1 MTSPLVE
8 RDMSVISSA
17 ISNFL
22 FPCYHILKGDGLWK
36 IIIEYE
42 ESQWHPI
49 DHLMDRQQQKLK
61 QVLLHAE
68 NNVPY
73 YRRIFRDYGLT
84 AKELCTYRN
93 FKKLPYLTKEIINEN
108 KDSIVA
114 SSVKKRDLVAN
125 STSGSTGENLY
136 FFQDRK
142 CMLARQAVV
151 WRNQAWVNCL
161 YADKQAS
168 LWGAPF
174 DLKRS
179 QSIKGKLHALLAREI
194 SLSSYELS
202 EQSMEKY
209 EKILNKYKPK
219 LLVSYPSPLN
229 TFAEFLL
236 ANKKTIPSI
245 KSIIT
250 SAETL
255 YEWQRSTIE
264 KAFDCPVFD
273 RYGCREF
280 GNIAHECDRHEGY
293 HINIERF
300 FLEILNDRGEPVKD
314 GESGEIVITDLD
326 NYGFPFIR
334 YKIGDIAVPS
344 SHSCLCGRGLPMLE
358 RIEGRT
364 FDVIKAPNGNRIAG
378 TFWTLTL
385 RAYPGI
391 KNFQVEQISINKIIL
406 RIVTDHDYSK
416 QAEEKIIRIVQDKCG
431 HKMVIKIIYVDRI
444 ALTKSGKRKFVISSL
459 AGN

>member
-1 MTSPLVE
+1 MFSTLITPYLN
-8 RDMSVISSA
+8 DKI
-17 ISNFL
+17 L
-22 FPCYHILKGDGLWK
+22 FPIYHFCKGDGLCK
-36 IIIEYE
+36 IIKAYKK
-42 ESQWHPI
+42 SQWLSYEQLCLI
-49 DHLMDRQQQKLK
+49 QKKKLIN
-61 QVLLHAE
+61 LLTYCKY
-68 NNVPY
+68 NVPY
-73 YRRIFRDYGLT
+73 YQNLI
-84 AKELCTYRN
+84 KEKRLWNEDLSEYHN
-93 FKKLPYLTKEIINEN
+93 FKKLPYLTKDIINKN

-114 SSVKKRDLVAN
+114 NSVKKRDLVVN
-125 STSGSTGENLY
+125 STSGSTGENLQ
-136 FFQDRK
+136 FFQDKR

-151 WRNQAWVNCL
+151 WRNQKWVNCF
-161 YADKQAS
+161 YADKQAT

-174 DLKRS
+174 DLKTS
-179 QSIKGKLHALLAREI
+179 ESIKGKLHALFTRDI

-209 EKILNKYKPK
+209 ENILNKYKPR

-255 YEWQRSTIE
+255 YKWQRSTIE
-264 KAFDCPVFD
+264 TAFDCPVFD

-293 HINIERF
+293 HVNIERF
-300 FLEILNDRGEPVKD
+300 FLETLNDRGKPVKD

-334 YKIGDIAVPS
+334 YKISDIAVPS
-344 SHSCLCGRGLPMLE
+344 SDSCSCGRGLPMLKS
-358 RIEGRT
+358 IEGRT
-364 FDVIKAPNGNRIAG
+364 FDVIKAPNGNKIAG
-378 TFWTLTL
+378 TFWTLAL

-391 KNFQVEQISINKIIL
+391 KNFQVEQILINKITL
-406 RIVTDHDYSK
+406 RIVTDDDYSRQTEK
-416 QAEEKIIRIVQDKCG
+416 KIIRLIQDKCG
-431 HKMVIKIIYVDRI
+431 REMEINIIYVDRI
-444 ALTKSGKRKFVISSL
+444 PLTKSGKRKFVLSRL
-459 AGN
+459 TANQT

>member
-1 MTSPLVE
+1 MFSTSITPYLN
-8 RDMSVISSA
+8 DKI
-17 ISNFL
+17 L
-22 FPCYHILKGDGLWK
+22 FPIYHFCKGDGLCK
-36 IIIEYE
+36 IIKAYKK
-42 ESQWHPI
+42 SQWLSYE
-49 DHLMDRQQQKLK
+49 HLRLIQKKKLIK
-61 QVLLHAE
+61 LLTYCKD
-68 NNVPY
+68 NVPY
-73 YRRIFRDYGLT
+73 YQNLIKVKSLWNEDLSEYH
-84 AKELCTYRN
+84 N
-93 FKKLPYLTKEIINEN
+93 FKKLPYLTKDIINKN

-114 SSVKKRDLVAN
+114 NSVKKRDLGAN
-125 STSGSTGENLY
+125 STSGSTGENLQ
-136 FFQDRK
+136 FFQDKR

-151 WRNQAWVNCL
+151 WRNQKWVNCL
-161 YADKQAS
+161 YADKHAS

-174 DLKRS
+174 DLKKS
-179 QSIKGKLHALLAREI
+179 QSIKGKLHALFAREI

-209 EKILNKYKPK
+209 EKILNKYKPR

-264 KAFDCPVFD
+264 KTFDCPVFD

-300 FLEILNDRGEPVKD
+300 FLEIINDRGKPVKD

-334 YKIGDIAVPS
+334 YKIGDIAAPS
-344 SHSCLCGRGLPMLE
+344 SRSCSCGRGLPMLE
-358 RIEGRT
+358 RVEGRT

-378 TFWTLTL
+378 TFWTLAL

-391 KNFQVEQISINKIIL
+391 KNFQVEQILINKIIL
-406 RIVTDHDYSK
+406 RIVTDHDYSR
-416 QAEEKIIRIVQDKCG
+416 QTEEKIIKLVQDRCG
-431 HKMVIKIIYVDRI
+431 REMEINIIYVDRI
-444 ALTKSGKRKFVISSL
+444 PLTKSGKRKFVLSRL
-459 AGN
+459 APNQT

>member
-1 MTSPLVE
+1 MFATSITPYLN
-8 RDMSVISSA
+8 DKI
-17 ISNFL
+17 L
-22 FPCYHILKGDGLWK
+22 FPIYHFCIGDGLWK
-36 IIIEYE
+36 IIKAYKK
-42 ESQWHPI
+42 SQW
-49 DHLMDRQQQKLK
+49 LSYEQLRLVQKEKLIK
-61 QVLLHAE
+61 LLTHCKD
-68 NNVPY
+68 NVPY
-73 YRRIFRDYGLT
+73 YRTLI
-84 AKELCTYRN
+84 KEKSLWNENLSEYHN
-93 FKKLPYLTKEIINEN
+93 FKKIPYLTKEIINEN
-108 KDSIVA
+108 RDNIVA
-114 SSVKKRDLVAN
+114 NNVKKRNLVAN

-136 FFQDRK
+136 FFQDKK

-174 DLKRS
+174 DLKES
-179 QSIKGKLHALLAREI
+179 QSIKGKLHALFTQEI

-202 EQSMEKY
+202 ERSMEQY
-209 EKILNKYKPK
+209 EKILNKFKPK

-229 TFAEFLL
+229 TLAEFLL
-236 ANKKTIPSI
+236 ANKKTVTSI

-264 KAFDCPVFD
+264 KAFNCPVFD

-280 GNIAHECDRHEGY
+280 GNIAHECDKHEGY
-293 HINIERF
+293 HLSVERF
-300 FLEILNDRGEPVKD
+300 FLEILDDKGKPAKD
-314 GESGEIVITDLD
+314 GESGEIIITDLD

-344 SHSCLCGRGLPMLE
+344 SRSCSCGRGLPMLE

-378 TFWTLTL
+378 TFWTLAL
-385 RAYPGI
+385 RTFPGI

-416 QAEEKIIRIVQDKCG
+416 QTDEKILKLVQDKCG
-431 HKMVIKIIYVDRI
+431 REMEIDIIYVDRI
-444 ALTKSGKRKFVISSL
+444 PLTKSGKRRFVLSRL
-459 AGN
+459 VTNQT